1 MNEMAVC
8 CMELDSVKTSLNC
21 VFYTLL
27 EIFEGFIYVILCHLF
42 GDWEIHARH
51 ISDWLADLYWGWG

>member
-8 CMELDSVKTSLNC
+8 CVELDSIETSLHC

-27 EIFEGFIYVILCHLF
+27 EIFEGFVYVLLGHLF
-42 GDWEIHARH
+42 GDWKIHARH
-51 ISDWLADLYWGWG
+51 ISDWLADLHW